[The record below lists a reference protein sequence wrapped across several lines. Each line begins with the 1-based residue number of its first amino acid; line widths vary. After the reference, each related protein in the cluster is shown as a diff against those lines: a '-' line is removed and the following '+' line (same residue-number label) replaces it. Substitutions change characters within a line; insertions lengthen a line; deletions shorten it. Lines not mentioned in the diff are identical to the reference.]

1 MFPLIFFFVGHVF
14 NEISPTTPHITIG
27 DKIKSASFSFFYLL
41 TPIFFFSFVSFALG
55 ILVGEKVGIHFRVK
69 YLEAVL
75 RQDVSILNTH
85 CELIKKGEGEKIA
98 SSVISLCLTIGNI
111 IKSF

>member
-1 MFPLIFFFVGHVF
+1 M
-14 NEISPTTPHITIG
+14 
-27 DKIKSASFSFFYLL
+27 
-41 TPIFFFSFVSFALG
+41 
-55 ILVGEKVGIHFRVK
+55 GIHFRVK

-75 RQDVSILNTH
+75 RQDVEWFESIDPAEIPSILNTH

-111 IKSF
+111 IISF